1 MAEYELKLTA
11 DTSEASSATKEFRK
25 EYVELVK
32 AIERPLR
39 QIDAFQKTQ
48 ESAKA
53 ASSAYFEARK
63 RVDDLR
69 RAVEQAGQPVKGLNR
84 EYIKAQQTLAVATRE
99 FDRQKARVRE
109 QRAELKAAGV
119 DTRNLAAEQERLQK
133 SLSSAVSRGQADAG
147 ISQLVDRF
155 GITRLRDLRAQLV
168 ALQSDYKRVQ
178 QAGVLSATERASA
191 EVAYQAQVA
200 RTRRAIRDLE
210 DGEQEGDDGGWAGLQ
225 TRVAGLLAAS
235 FTAKELSTRFFSTA
249 DAVGELEDRMR
260 NVLPVQEDYERAQAR
275 LEDISERVRV
285 PIAAVTDSFLGT
297 IGPLREMGFS
307 AKAAAD
313 MTGALAAGLVADRVT
328 GERAAA
334 VLDQLNKGLQT
345 GVIRGEAFGEV
356 LKNSPALIGA
366 LTRALGVSRAEL
378 QRMAEDGEITTEKFV
393 GALSGQSDELLRLAD
408 NMRVTVGD
416 AQNTFYDKMGKL
428 VGAIDSL
435 TGASAYAVEHIDR
448 LSSALDSLA
457 DGEAGDALS
466 KVAEDWQLFNPASGW
481 LVTWGKAVD
490 LWRWLTDETEG
501 NLDAQTKAQQDAQNA
516 AEDIGEQ
523 RLAEMRA
530 YATSFNGIQENLTKN
545 FKVALADQVAAQ
557 TKANSALS
565 KARDEQLKT
574 AKRYQDALEKL
585 RVGAAGPASF
595 GNAQALQMAARSAL
609 QQGDFDRAKK
619 NAQAALD
626 MLIKIGEDGGNT
638 YGFEGIIKGLQAI
651 EQEADQKVV
660 DQKQKARDE
669 ARAKTRE
676 WKEEFEELKDFKIT
690 PTIDDKALAE
700 ATAKMQRWAKMIG
713 QDITIDPRTLTPAV
727 WHAPLLAPNAT
738 PESKTRPQS
747 KVQVPMAPNPAG
759 GAQAGADLPA
769 VDVEIKPKGIRQ
781 DGPASFTNLPVVE
794 ADIKPKGV
802 RQDGPDSFTNLPP
815 VEADIAPKGIRQ
827 EGENSWTNLPPVD
840 VAIRP
845 KAIEQD
851 GDTATSLPPVDVKM
865 KVDEKAAAIAAETIQ
880 AMSAQFRQQMT
891 IPVPVVPVGIA
902 DSGSAVGVP
911 AFATGG
917 VLRGPGTGTSDSIMA
932 RLSDGEGILTAKAVR
947 FYGPDLV
954 HQINRLQFPGFATGG
969 VVNLPSIP
977 TPSPSVAAA
986 AEPFAGWDDLGMV
999 TIRDGDSEFPALM
1012 RRSAVEDLTH
1022 LRARQAGRNHKR
1034 KP

>member
-1 MAEYELKLTA
+1 MAEYEIKLTA
-11 DTSEASSATKEFRK
+11 DTSEATNATKDFRK

-53 ASSAYFEARK
+53 ASSAYFDARK

-133 SLSSAVSRGQADAG
+133 SLASAVTHGQADAG

-155 GITRLRDLRAQLV
+155 GITRLRELRAQLV

-178 QAGVLSATERASA
+178 QAGVLAATERASA
-191 EVAYQAQVA
+191 EVSYQAQLA
-200 RTRRAIRDLE
+200 RTRAAIANLE
-210 DGEQEGDDGGWAGLQ
+210 DGELEGGEAGLGGLQ
-225 TRVAGLLAAS
+225 ARVAGLLAAS
-235 FTAKELSTRFFSTA
+235 YTAKELSTRFFSVA

-260 NVLPVQEDYERAQAR
+260 NALPVHEDYERTQAR
-275 LEDISERVRV
+275 LEEISERVRI
-285 PIAAVTDSFLGT
+285 PIAAVTESFLGT

-345 GVIRGEAFGEV
+345 GVVRGEAFGEV
-356 LKNSPALIGA
+356 LKNSPSLINA
-366 LTRALGVSRAEL
+366 LTRGLGVTRAEL
-378 QRMAEDGEITTEKFV
+378 IRMAEDGEITTEKFV
-393 GALSGQSDELLRLAD
+393 AALSSQSGELLRLAD

-416 AQNTFYDKMGKL
+416 AQNTFYDKTNKL
-428 VGAIDSL
+428 IGAIDNL
-435 TGASAYAVEHIDR
+435 TGASSFAVSRLDR
-448 LSSALDSLA
+448 LSKTLDSLSK
-457 DGEAGDALS
+457 GNFGDSFS
-466 KVAEDWQLFNPASGW
+466 KFSENWAAFNPASGW
-481 LVTWGKAVD
+481 AVTWGKAVD
-490 LWRWLTDETEG
+490 VVRWATGETEDS
-501 NLDAQTKAQQDAQNA
+501 LAAQTQAQEKAKEDAYS
-516 AEDIGEQ
+516 IGEK
-523 RLAEMRA
+523 RLSEMRT
-530 YATSFNGIQENLTKN
+530 YATTFNGIQENLAKN

-585 RVGAAGPASF
+585 RLGAAGPASF
-595 GNAQALQMAARSAL
+595 GNAQALQMGARQAL
-609 QQGDFDRAKK
+609 QKGDFERAKK
-619 NAQAALD
+619 NAQSALD
-626 MLIKIGEDGGNT
+626 MLMKLAEDGGNT
-638 YGFEGIIKGLQAI
+638 YGFDGIIKGLQAI
-651 EQEADQKVV
+651 EQEADQKIV

-690 PTIDDKALAE
+690 PTIDDKALAD

-713 QDITIDPRTLTPAV
+713 QDISIDPRTLTPQA
-727 WHAPLLAPNAT
+727 WHAPLLKEEPPQAQL
-738 PESKTRPQS
+738 RPQ
-747 KVQVPMAPNPAG
+747 VQVPRALNPAS
-759 GAQAGADLPA
+759 GAQAGAELPA
-769 VDVEIKPKGIRQ
+769 VGVEIKPKGIRQ

-902 DSGSAVGVP
+902 DSGSSVGVP

-917 VLRGPGTGTSDSIMA
+917 VLRGPGTGTSDSILA

-954 HQINRLQFPGFATGG
+954 HKINRFQLPAFATGG

-977 TPSPSVAAA
+977 TPSPAVAAA

-1012 RRSAVEDLTH
+1012 RRSAAEDLMH
-1022 LRARQAGRNHKR
+1022 LRARQAGRNSKR